1 MLYVVTAFAL
11 SFLWLAGLWF
21 APGLSMAMRGGI
33 EESFSLPSEAVWALF
48 PVISV
53 TIALVFKRWILAC
66 RGWKMLLPAAI
77 LPWIGSFVVAL
88 AAGFAALALRSAPNG
103 GLFGALWYSI
113 VFTGLGFVVVF
124 PLGIVSQIFL
134 LTADRISK
142 IGRTEQGG
150 AHQSTTR
157 SESKSE

>member
-1 MLYVVTAFAL
+1 MLYAVTAFAL

-21 APGLSMAMRGGI
+21 APGLSIAMRGGI
-33 EESFSLPSEAVWALF
+33 EETFSLPSEAVWALF
-48 PVISV
+48 PIIS
-53 TIALVFKRWILAC
+53 IAVALFFKRWILAC
-66 RGWKMLLPAAI
+66 RGWKMLLPAAV
-77 LPWIGSFVVAL
+77 LPWIGSVVVAL
-88 AAGFAALALRSAPNG
+88 AAGFAAHALRSDPNG

-124 PLGIVSQIFL
+124 PLGIVSQLSL

-150 AHQSTTR
+150 GGGAATR
-157 SESKSE
+157 SELT